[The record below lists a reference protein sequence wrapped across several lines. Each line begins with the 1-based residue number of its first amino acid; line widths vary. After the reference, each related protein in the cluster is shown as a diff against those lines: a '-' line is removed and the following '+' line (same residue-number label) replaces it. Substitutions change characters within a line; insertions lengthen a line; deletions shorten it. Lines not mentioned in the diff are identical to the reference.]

1 MLPMRSQ
8 SIARFVSKS
17 FRNVSQASCSVPLTD
32 PIESGVSSRYPRPS
46 SQEVKISKLENGI
59 RVASI
64 DNGGSVS
71 KLAISLQSGSRYE
84 SVTNQGISQL
94 VKNAAFMANKDR
106 SALRTVRE
114 MQDIGGSLECSTS
127 REAITR
133 QASFLRNKLVNAM
146 QIMASAFNGPLFY
159 NWELSEVKKM
169 CRMENATYAA
179 NENAVNLELL
189 HKAAF
194 RNGIGCSLYCNDL
207 LIGKFSAHQLENFA
221 QNNYNGEQLV
231 IVGVDVNHDDLMTY
245 ARELFGSLPQSQP
258 IKTAPQKYYGGEA
271 QTFTGVGLTY
281 ASLVAEGAG
290 LFHKD
295 LPTLLVLQKVLGSGP
310 YIKWGSNTVSSRLNK
325 AALAVSDTPFIINAL
340 NLSYSDCGLF
350 GFNVIASP
358 SSIHKVLKSGV
369 AQVSN
374 IAKGNISAVDLE
386 RAKNQAKASIMM
398 VAENKNDLLDD
409 IVTQVMYS
417 NSYISP
423 KVASAK
429 IDAVTIDN
437 LIQVSKKVFSGKP
450 TLAVTGNTSNPPYLD
465 ELFS

>member
-1 MLPMRSQ
+1 M
-8 SIARFVSKS
+8 
-17 FRNVSQASCSVPLTD
+17 
-32 PIESGVSSRYPRPS
+32 
-46 SQEVKISKLENGI
+46 
-59 RVASI
+59 
-64 DNGGSVS
+64 
-71 KLAISLQSGSRYE
+71 
-84 SVTNQGISQL
+84 
-94 VKNAAFMANKDR
+94 
-106 SALRTVRE
+106 
-114 MQDIGGSLECSTS
+114 
-127 REAITR
+127 
-133 QASFLRNKLVNAM
+133 
-146 QIMASAFNGPLFY
+146 
-159 NWELSEVKKM
+159 
-169 CRMENATYAA
+169 
-179 NENAVNLELL
+179 
-189 HKAAF
+189 
-194 RNGIGCSLYCNDL
+194 
-207 LIGKFSAHQLENFA
+207 IGKFSAHQLENFA